1 MRQIA
6 ITKQYKKDVERL
18 KKQGKDMLKLSDLV
32 KKLAMDSQLSLK
44 YRDHLLTGEWKSY
57 RECHIEPDWLLIYE
71 KTYDNILKLIVT
83 GSHSDIFG

>member
-1 MRQIA
+1 
-6 ITKQYKKDVERL
+6 
-18 KKQGKDMLKLSDLV
+18 MLKLSDLV

-71 KTYDNILKLIVT
+71 KTYDNILNLIVT

>member
-6 ITKQYKKDVERL
+6 VTKQYKKDVERL
-18 KKQGKDMLKLSDLV
+18 KKQGKDMLKLNDVV
-32 KKLAMDSQLSLK
+32 KKLAMDTPLSLK
-44 YRDHLLTGEWKSY
+44 NRDHLLSGEWKSY

-71 KTYDNILKLIVT
+71 KTGDNILKLIIT